1 MHDVTSLR
9 DAREHP
15 ATAEETTPKTI
26 AKEVVPP
33 AEPKPKGEDFSP
45 PLRYPF
51 LIGVYMATNAIP
63 DAYTVVD
70 GPDCLFFK
78 AEYIHGKHDIRSTL
92 LDVFGNHRIALTNVN
107 AGNVAKSHGDA
118 VIRKIKQI
126 DALPGSSVIFVSSLP
141 MVTIIGTQY
150 DTLVRDAQPQ
160 TGARLIDCPGRSLQ
174 GDWLTG
180 YSDMLVSLASN
191 IDTSGGV
198 LDPKKVAIVGYL
210 MDRTEGDHVANVH
223 ELERIVAALG
233 LELVT
238 VWLGNQ
244 PYAQLSEIRDAGTIL
259 SFPLGRKAAKV
270 IATRTGAR
278 VLDMKVPFGLGR
290 TRRMINELARATGT
304 EEAAE
309 AFIDA
314 ELGELIPRMEWV
326 VPHVFLGKKLG
337 FSAPPDLFGGFVQIA
352 EDLGA
357 ECVHLS
363 SPAFGNHLAEDLS
376 EDCDTFPE
384 PLFSPK
390 MRALS
395 TEMERLGK
403 VGLDLLLCNTELR
416 QAHARL
422 QHARKPG
429 APPTVCLEFG
439 FPSFFDHALADRPF
453 LGFRGWIAF
462 VDRMANALLSARD
475 TATAGGF
482 PREP

>member
-1 MHDVTSLR
+1 MLEAMSEAMLEPLSKTVS
-9 DAREHP
+9 EP
-15 ATAEETTPKTI
+15 APPVAE
-26 AKEVVPP
+26 A
-33 AEPKPKGEDFSP
+33 EDFSP

-78 AEYIHGKHDIRSTL
+78 TEYIHGKHDVRSTL

-118 VIRKIKQI
+118 VLRKIKQI

-174 GDWLTG
+174 GDWLSG
-180 YSDMLVSLASN
+180 YSDMLISLAHN
-191 IDTSGGV
+191 VDTSGGV
-198 LDPKKVAIVGYL
+198 LDPKKVAIVGHL
-210 MDRTEGDHVANVH
+210 MDRTEGDHTANVR

-244 PYAQLSEIRDAGTIL
+244 PYAQLSEIRDAATIL
-259 SFPLGRKAAKV
+259 AFPLGEKASKV

-278 VLDMKVPFGLGR
+278 VLDMKVPFGLSR
-290 TRRMINELARATGT
+290 TRRMIAELARATGT
-304 EEAAE
+304 EAAAD
-309 AFIDA
+309 AFVEA
-314 ELGELIPRMEWV
+314 ELRELIPRMEWV
-326 VPHVFLGKKLG
+326 VPHIFLGKKLG
-337 FSAPPDLFGGFVQIA
+337 FSAAPDLLGGFVQIA
-352 EDLGA
+352 QDLGA
-357 ECVHLS
+357 EVVHLS
-363 SPAFGNHLAEDLS
+363 APCFDNHLAEDLA
-376 EDCDTFPE
+376 EDCDAFPT

-390 MRALS
+390 MRAIRV
-395 TEMERLGK
+395 EMERLAATGI
-403 VGLDLLLCNTELR
+403 DLLMCNTELR
-416 QAHARL
+416 QMMSRLPSSRGAR
-422 QHARKPG
+422 
-429 APPTVCLEFG
+429 APITLEFG

-462 VDRMANALLSARD
+462 VDRMANALMAAREVV
-475 TATAGGF
+475 ASEF
-482 PREP
+482 PPHQ